1 MLIELA
7 GEQEPEERRT
17 MQLRGRLGFAAWSS
31 AAELIRKGKG
41 PGGGG
46 AGQRGAVSTRPFT
59 PNSCLTVLSLALLD
73 VSTLSP

>member
-1 MLIELA
+1 
-7 GEQEPEERRT
+7 

-46 AGQRGAVSTRPFT
+46 GGGGVKGVRSAHVFSPPT
-59 PNSCLTVLSLALLD
+59 PA
-73 VSTLSP
+73 